1 MLSESMFP
9 LTSGRTLT
17 KRGTESP
24 LRYLVL
30 HYWCFTNV
38 PSKSLARAGS
48 HILPLLSRLNAD
60 GGGERAGTKVRCGD
74 TALCLSHN
82 MDCAR
87 SWMRG
92 HCPPSTS
99 TSTENLPQSHHWTT
113 SSRTGTL
120 RALIFILF
128 KWAASVKPTLSF
140 KNCKSY
146 FCTSS
151 FWKHVIEVQPFHSTE
166 PNLSLWLSTNSNS
179 SVQKKKNSKC
189 L

>member
-60 GGGERAGTKVRCGD
+60 GGVKGQVRKCDVVTQPFACHTTWTVLGAEWGA
-74 TALCLSHN
+74 TVLPA
-82 MDCAR
+82 
-87 SWMRG
+87 
-92 HCPPSTS
+92 PP
-99 TSTENLPQSHHWTT
+99 LPQKIYP
-113 SSRTGTL
+113 
-120 RALIFILF
+120 RA
-128 KWAASVKPTLSF
+128 T
-140 KNCKSY
+140 
-146 FCTSS
+146 
-151 FWKHVIEVQPFHSTE
+151 TE
-166 PNLSLWLSTNSNS
+166 PWALEQEHCVPLYFFYLNELLQWSQLWVLKTAKVIFVLLPSENMWLKCNLFTART
-179 SVQKKKNSKC
+179 
-189 L
+189 